1 MNVEQY
7 KGTTTVG
14 LVCDDGVVLATE
26 RRATMG
32 NLIASKDA
40 KKIYQIDDKVG
51 MTTAGMVGDAQTLVR
66 SIAVES
72 KLYKI
77 RRQEPMTISATVTL
91 LSNILSGNRY
101 FPYYVQLIIGGVD
114 KKGPGLYSLDAFG
127 GQLTEKRAVA
137 TGSGS
142 PIAYGVLEDR
152 YTDNIPIDEGV
163 TLAIRALHTAMKRDS
178 ASGDGI
184 DVVKITSK
192 GYETV
197 DEAEISSR
205 IKELT

>member
-1 MNVEQY
+1 MSGEQY
-7 KGTTTVG
+7 KGTTTIG
-14 LVCDDGVVLATE
+14 LVCADGVVLATE

-32 NLIASKDA
+32 NFIASKEA
-40 KKIYQIDDKVG
+40 KKIYQIDDQVG
-51 MTTAGMVGDAQTLVR
+51 MTTAGLVGDAQTLAR

-77 RRQEPMTISATVTL
+77 RRQEPMTVGATVTL
-91 LSNILSGNRY
+91 LSNILSSNRY

-114 KKGPGLYSLDAFG
+114 KKGPSLYSLDAFG
-127 GQLTEKRAVA
+127 GQLTEKKAVA

-152 YTDNIPIDEGV
+152 YVDNMPIDEGV

-178 ASGDGI
+178 ASGNDI

-197 DEAEISSR
+197 DEADISNM